1 MLVQQAYR
9 PTDVSALQRT
19 ITLIDKLADAVNL
32 YRLGCNMDISAAQAA
47 YNGMND
53 VNI

>member
-9 PTDVSALQRT
+9 PAGLPALQKT
-19 ITLIDKLADAVNL
+19 MELIDKLADAVNL